1 MESVRL
7 MVMDGLSTK
16 QASEKLG
23 ISVKVL
29 GTWRRKYL
37 NELKMVSSKEGGLGA
52 DLFNTELAVLHL
64 MFDSSRARQWWK
76 AVGHEYFSRDFVLFV
91 NNELRETEPTDTL
104 WNASVTWAE

>member
-1 MESVRL
+1 MSNTRRQYTQEFRMESVRL

-37 NELKMVSSKEGGLGA
+37 NELKMVSSKESGLGA
-52 DLFNTELAVLHL
+52 AELAEELSEVRKQL
-64 MFDSSRARQWWK
+64 AREK
-76 AVGHEYFSRDFVLFV
+76 RINEILKKTVGYFAKD
-91 NNELRETEPTDTL
+91 EQ
-104 WNASVTWAE
+104 